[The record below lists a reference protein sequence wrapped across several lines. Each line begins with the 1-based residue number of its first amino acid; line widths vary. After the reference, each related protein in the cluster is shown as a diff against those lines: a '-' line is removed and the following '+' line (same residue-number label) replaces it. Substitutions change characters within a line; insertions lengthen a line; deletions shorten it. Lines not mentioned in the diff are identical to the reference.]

1 MAERYIGK
9 TAFFAVFLFILGV
22 YASTALASISV
33 SPIRLDLSEFH
44 TKDVVRISNQEA
56 VAKSYQV
63 EVVEWSQT
71 ERRQEVYTP
80 TEALLAVPPLFTLQ
94 PGEDQL
100 VRIGMMEDA
109 DDKTE
114 QSFRVFITEIA
125 PPNPEE
131 PETSGV
137 SMRLQI
143 GIPVFVASK
152 ALPVSNFSIIDSM
165 NIDNKLFLQ
174 FRNSGNTHVKVSE
187 VEYKAPGLEEAITTS
202 AAMYVLAGQT
212 GYLPVPSPDGRAV
225 GTVKV
230 VTDSLGTLEYELP
243 VAP

>member
-1 MAERYIGK
+1 MTERYFGK
-9 TAFFAVFLFILGV
+9 TAFFAVFLFIFGV

-33 SPIRLDLSEFH
+33 SPVRLDLSEFH
-44 TKDVVRISNQEA
+44 TKDVVRISNQEET
-56 VAKSYQV
+56 AKSYQV

-71 ERRQEVYTP
+71 ERRQEVYAP

-94 PGEDQL
+94 PGEEQL
-100 VRIGMMEDA
+100 VRIGMLEDA
-109 DDKTE
+109 DEKTE

-131 PETSGV
+131 TQTSGV
-137 SMRLQI
+137 NMRLQI
-143 GIPVFVASK
+143 GIPVFVAPK
-152 ALPVSNFSIIDSM
+152 ALPVSTFSPVDSM
-165 NIDNKLFLQ
+165 KIDNKLFLR

-187 VEYKAPGLEEAITTS
+187 VEYKAPGLEEATTTP

-212 GYLPVPSPDGRAV
+212 GYLPVPSPEGRAV

-230 VTDSLGTLEYELP
+230 VTDSLGILEYELP
-243 VAP
+243 VTP